1 LTFRTGRNEE
11 AGRKIQDIFKF
22 FIFGPGQRQQCGHS
36 APEAAADVATVVAP
50 VSPCRKAPSPN
61 HPLHVFFFF
70 CPLSAVLAFGS
81 ASLMQIRSA
90 AQLSPR
96 MQNNKTV
103 KSRQEQA
110 ATAKGTMA
118 EREGHSA
125 EEREG
130 TNNT

>member
-1 LTFRTGRNEE
+1 
-11 AGRKIQDIFKF
+11 
-22 FIFGPGQRQQCGHS
+22 
-36 APEAAADVATVVAP
+36 
-50 VSPCRKAPSPN
+50 
-61 HPLHVFFFF
+61 
-70 CPLSAVLAFGS
+70 
-81 ASLMQIRSA
+81 MQIRSA

>member
-1 LTFRTGRNEE
+1 LGQASGNNVGT
-11 AGRKIQDIFKF
+11 
-22 FIFGPGQRQQCGHS
+22 QRQKLPQMLPLLLHLFHRAARHP
-36 APEAAADVATVVAP
+36 APTT
-50 VSPCRKAPSPN
+50 
-61 HPLHVFFFF
+61 HFMFFFF

-118 EREGHSA
+118 EREGHSG